1 VSRQARPSYQFGPF
15 RFDPSEQLLLC
26 GGHPLSLTPK
36 AVDVLR
42 VLVENAGH
50 LVDKEQLLKD
60 VWPDCFVEEG
70 ALSRYVSLLRK
81 TLSEADPSQ
90 QYIATVPKRGYRFVA
105 TVVEGHAEPSAGDR
119 TRSGEYPVCAD
130 VVAPMT
136 VGAPPLDPDA
146 RPGPRVTTR
155 PVAAWGWARLMAG
168 FTGALLSVSYAML
181 EPSAI
186 QTRPKQVGPLPA
198 PVHRQVTFTGSDGA
212 PTVSPDGRRLAY
224 VSSSASAKSVVVET
238 LPGGHPVVVFAAP
251 EVGYLRWSPDGDHL
265 LFWARG
271 AGYNGVYVTSS
282 TGGTPR
288 SIAPRRYVAC
298 WSPDG
303 SAIAVVSYVGQMWFF
318 DPNGQPLRTVSLEGP
333 PQSIWDVDW
342 SSATGLLAF
351 TSGDGRG
358 PYSIW
363 TMQPDGEEQIT
374 VLAEQAEIPAVR
386 WAPRGDALYYLRRT
400 NQTDSLQKLP
410 IRNGRAGAPIA
421 TLMTGLETDRAFAVS
436 ADGKRLVYARAPF
449 YSNLWRLDVDR
460 TDISRRQLTRGTSLV
475 ERPRVSPDGTTVVF
489 TLGHEPRAELY
500 TLPIAGGRPERLTFL
515 DAFSVGGGWSPD
527 GRQIAFASTLGGKP
541 RVWTMEVAGGQARAV
556 PSSDLSDTFD
566 LVFTPGSRI
575 LFQQP
580 GNRNY
585 SELDPEAHG
594 ERPLLAES
602 ASAWVFSPIYS
613 PDGTKIALFRNQ
625 PPDRG
630 IWVVDAA
637 GGGARLLHRTTKS
650 IDPVG
655 WSADGR
661 TVYVVE
667 AEVGPRRGLT
677 APNGESKT
685 HARILALSFDGRTRT
700 VAQLPGEIGGVG
712 MSPDASR
719 FVYAMYLSHSD
730 VWVVDDFD
738 STPGRAESRASR

>member
-1 VSRQARPSYQFGPF
+1 
-15 RFDPSEQLLLC
+15 
-26 GGHPLSLTPK
+26 
-36 AVDVLR
+36 
-42 VLVENAGH
+42 
-50 LVDKEQLLKD
+50 
-60 VWPDCFVEEG
+60 
-70 ALSRYVSLLRK
+70 
-81 TLSEADPSQ
+81 
-90 QYIATVPKRGYRFVA
+90 
-105 TVVEGHAEPSAGDR
+105 
-119 TRSGEYPVCAD
+119 
-130 VVAPMT
+130 
-136 VGAPPLDPDA
+136 
-146 RPGPRVTTR
+146 
-155 PVAAWGWARLMAG
+155 
-168 FTGALLSVSYAML
+168 
-181 EPSAI
+181 
-186 QTRPKQVGPLPA
+186 
-198 PVHRQVTFTGSDGA
+198 
-212 PTVSPDGRRLAY
+212 
-224 VSSSASAKSVVVET
+224 
-238 LPGGHPVVVFAAP
+238 
-251 EVGYLRWSPDGDHL
+251 
-265 LFWARG
+265 
-271 AGYNGVYVTSS
+271 
-282 TGGTPR
+282 
-288 SIAPRRYVAC
+288 
-298 WSPDG
+298 
-303 SAIAVVSYVGQMWFF
+303 MWFF

-363 TMQPDGEEQIT
+363 TMQPNGEEQIT

-685 HARILALSFDGRTRT
+685 HARILALSFDGRART